1 MLLLYLLER
10 EIPSCY
16 SLSLFRYADQKFL
29 VLTTYNQKG
38 KFEVLVDDG
47 ESQSWLEWLYF

>member
-47 ESQSWLEWLYF
+47 ESQS